1 MWIVV
6 GLGNPGGQ
14 YASDRHNIGFDVVD
28 ELCETAGGEWLE
40 SQHQC
45 LLAKVSTESDQE
57 VLLVKPL
64 TYMNLSGNAVSP
76 LCDYYQLT
84 AAHVLIVHDEL
95 ELPFGRTQLKRGGGE
110 SGHRGLLS
118 VTEAL
123 GSRDYLRLRFGIGR
137 PVSTDIAISDYVLS
151 PFSDEE
157 QPLLPDLVTYA
168 ADTIRCCCEQ
178 GEQKAM
184 SQFNRRRKPK
194 ADRSP
199 L

>member
-1 MWIVV
+1 
-6 GLGNPGGQ
+6 
-14 YASDRHNIGFDVVD
+14 
-28 ELCETAGGEWLE
+28 
-40 SQHQC
+40 
-45 LLAKVSTESDQE
+45 
-57 VLLVKPL
+57 
-64 TYMNLSGNAVSP
+64 
-76 LCDYYQLT
+76 
-84 AAHVLIVHDEL
+84 
-95 ELPFGRTQLKRGGGE
+95 
-110 SGHRGLLS
+110 LLS